1 MMSIIAANL
10 KLNGYEKGIGVNVLD
25 LFSGIGGFSLGLES
39 TGFFKTV
46 GFCEQDK
53 FCQKVLRKHWKDV
66 PIYEDIKTL
75 DARKIQADV
84 VVGGFPCQSFSIAG
98 KQKGKD
104 DERYLWDEMFRV
116 IKEAKPRWII
126 GENVQNLTNIS
137 DGQILQGIHNDLESQ
152 GYEVQTF
159 NISASSQGAWHK
171 RSRIW
176 IVAAN
181 TNNARNRTSQHEI
194 NKGRKKIDEGRKEQ
208 PQSKSSG
215 HIENVS
221 NTNSRLSIRENKEIQ
236 SRGNTI
242 NNGSSADVPN
252 TISSLRRR
260 GGAEL
265 KGGENE
271 IREFHS
277 KEKEQSEQYIWSKA
291 IGHNAVLREGENFT
305 NSNSKGSQGHRLQS
319 NNLQKSNQSKINT
332 DSNFTEQ
339 QTWWQTQSSLCGI
352 PDGIQYGLDK
362 DRSHRI
368 KALGNSIVPQI
379 IKEIGLAIYETEK

>member
-171 RSRIW
+171 RARIW

-181 TNNARNRTSQHEI
+181 A
-194 NKGRKKIDEGRKEQ
+194 
-208 PQSKSSG
+208 
-215 HIENVS
+215 
-221 NTNSRLSIRENKEIQ
+221 
-236 SRGNTI
+236 
-242 NNGSSADVPN
+242 
-252 TISSLRRR
+252 ISSLRRR

-271 IREFHS
+271 IREFYS
-277 KEKEQSEQYIWSKA
+277 KEKEQSKQHIRSKV
-291 IGHNAVLREGENFT
+291 IGHNVILGE
-305 NSNSKGSQGHRLQS
+305 R
-319 NNLQKSNQSKINT
+319 
-332 DSNFTEQ
+332 
-339 QTWWQTQSSLCGI
+339 
-352 PDGIQYGLDK
+352 
-362 DRSHRI
+362 
-368 KALGNSIVPQI
+368 
-379 IKEIGLAIYETEK
+379 

>member
-1 MMSIIAANL
+1 M
-10 KLNGYEKGIGVNVLD
+10 NVLD

-137 DGQILQGIHNDLESQ
+137 NGQILQGIHNDLESQ

-171 RSRIW
+171 RARIW

-181 TNNARNRTSQHEI
+181 T
-194 NKGRKKIDEGRKEQ
+194 K
-208 PQSKSSG
+208 
-215 HIENVS
+215 
-221 NTNSRLSIRENKEIQ
+221 SIR
-236 SRGNTI
+236 SRESRNFNQEKRITKS
-242 NNGSSADVPN
+242 NATQFNSSSNDVPN
-252 TISSLRRR
+252 TISGLRRR

-265 KGGENE
+265 KSRENE
-271 IREFHS
+271 IREFYS
-277 KEKEQSEQYIWSKA
+277 KEEEQSKQHIRSKV
-291 IGHNAVLREGENFT
+291 IGHNVILGERENFT
-305 NSNSKGSQGHRLQS
+305 NSNSQRTQVQTQGKHTSIKMSGST
-319 NNLQKSNQSKINT
+319 SKE
-332 DSNFTEQ
+332 S
-339 QTWWQTQSSLCGI
+339 WWQTQSKLCGV
-352 PDGIQYGLDK
+352 PDGISYGLDK
-362 DRSHRI
+362 GRANRI

-379 IKEIGLAIYETEK
+379 ARELGLAIMEAENE

>member
-137 DGQILQGIHNDLESQ
+137 NGQILQGIHNDLESQ

-171 RSRIW
+171 RARIW

-181 TNNARNRTSQHEI
+181 TKKNVWNSESTGLQSSFNRQRKREFWRTSTP
-194 NKGRKKIDEGRKEQ
+194 REQ
-208 PQSKSSG
+208 CQ
-215 HIENVS
+215 
-221 NTNSRLSIRENKEIQ
+221 R
-236 SRGNTI
+236 
-242 NNGSSADVPN
+242 
-252 TISSLRRR
+252 
-260 GGAEL
+260 
-265 KGGENE
+265 
-271 IREFHS
+271 
-277 KEKEQSEQYIWSKA
+277 
-291 IGHNAVLREGENFT
+291 
-305 NSNSKGSQGHRLQS
+305 
-319 NNLQKSNQSKINT
+319 
-332 DSNFTEQ
+332 
-339 QTWWQTQSSLCGI
+339 TWWQIESELCGV
-352 PDGIQYGLDK
+352 PDGVSATMDK
-362 DRSHRI
+362 GRANRI